1 MPQTILLADDSPT
14 AQNMARQILGAAG
27 YEVTTVSS
35 GAAAL
40 QAASEN
46 LPDAIVLDIHMPGEN
61 GMEVCHQFKASA
73 ETGHIPVLL
82 TASKLEQFREQ
93 DVARAGAD
101 GVVVKPFE
109 ASELVGAVERALRD
123 APRKTVSAQE
133 REEAASVLDVA
144 EPEAEEDTAAA
155 ETDEER
161 VRRVVA
167 GVLEDFREWIEEE
180 VMNRLRGEK
189 RFEPRGPEDP

>member
-61 GMEVCHQFKASA
+61 GMDVCHQFKASA
-73 ETGHIPVLL
+73 ETAHIPVLL

-133 REEAASVLDVA
+133 REEAASVIDVA
-144 EPEAEEDTAAA
+144 EPEAEEDTPAA

-161 VRRVVA
+161 ERRVVA

>member
-1 MPQTILLADDSPT
+1 
-14 AQNMARQILGAAG
+14 MARQILGAAG

-40 QAASEN
+40 QAVSEN

-61 GMEVCHQFKASA
+61 GMDVCHQFKVSA
-73 ETGHIPVLL
+73 DTAHIPVLL
-82 TASKLEQFREQ
+82 TVGKLEQFREQ

-123 APRKTVSAQE
+123 APRKTMSAQK
-133 REEAASVLDVA
+133 REEAASVVEVA
-144 EPEAEEDTAAA
+144 EPEAQDNPPAAEYLSA
-155 ETDEER
+155 ERVPVGGGETDEER
-161 VRRVVA
+161 VRRIVA
-167 GVLEDFREWIEEE
+167 GVMEDFREWIEEE

-189 RFEPRGPEDP
+189 RF